1 MDHSELEKIKSELCI
16 NELNNHDNYWIKRK
30 RKVNTLS
37 IFENLI
43 DSGLTNHGV
52 STCVNSKDNVSYV
65 AVHKARMKL
74 KVNIF
79 KDINDKINHST
90 NES

>member
-1 MDHSELEKIKSELCI
+1 MDHTELEKIKSELCI
-16 NELNNHDNYWIKRK
+16 NELNNHDNYWIK